1 MWKPTALL
9 ASLSEPSLLKGGR
22 CLGCQL
28 RNATAIRPRPALR
41 YYATNSNSNSNSKNS
56 ETKPT
61 TSSPS
66 PLPTKSNN
74 KVAHF
79 QANYS
84 ATASRVPS
92 PTSQPGDD
100 DFIPPTLDRP
110 IGSAISPQEGQNTGI
125 DDRSF
130 RQRRDDFVNYERH
143 LERRKELTR
152 QVAKPYFREWSNM
165 RYHEGKTFQSNPR
178 LFKRDKALYFPNMH
192 GITLASPKEPQD
204 TTPLFR
210 GKVTIVNLFSSVW
223 AESQVVTF
231 TGKEQ
236 NPGLWEAVRDG
247 EGLVQKVDI
256 NLEEN
261 ALKAGLIRMFMWRM
275 RAKLPVEQHE
285 RYFLVRRG
293 LDDGL
298 KESIGMLNGKVGYV
312 YLLDENCRIRWAGSG
327 PAEGEEL
334 EALNNG
340 VRKLVQERKISRESE
355 MPVQEWSQ
363 EAAAAAA
370 AKKPRVVVR

>member
-1 MWKPTALL
+1 MWKRTGLL
-9 ASLSEPSLLKGGR
+9 ASLTEPTLLQSTR
-22 CLGCQL
+22 CLSCQL
-28 RNATAIRPRPALR
+28 RNAAALRPRTAALR
-41 YYATNSNSNSNSKNS
+41 SYASKPNTTSNSS

-61 TSSPS
+61 TPS
-66 PLPTKSNN
+66 PISSLAN
-74 KVAHF
+74 KTNRVAQF

-84 ATASRVPS
+84 ATASKVPS
-92 PTSQPGDD
+92 PTSEPGDD

-110 IGSAISPQEGQNTGI
+110 IGSVIPPQEGQNTGV
-125 DDRSF
+125 DDRSI

-165 RYHEGKTFQSNPR
+165 RYHEGKTFMSNPR

-192 GITLASPKEPQD
+192 GITLASPKEPQN
-204 TTPLFR
+204 TTTLFR
-210 GKVTIVNLFSSVW
+210 GKITIVNLFSSVW

-236 NPGLWEAVRDG
+236 NPGLWEAIASEG
-247 EGLVQKVDI
+247 EGMVQKVDI

-261 ALKAGLIRMFMWRM
+261 ALKAGLVKMFMWRM
-275 RAKLPVEQHE
+275 RAKLPEEQHE
-285 RYFLVRRG
+285 RYFLVRKG

-298 KESIGMLNGKVGYV
+298 KESIGMLNSKVGYV

-327 PAEGEEL
+327 PAETVEL

-340 VRKLVQERKISRESE
+340 VRKLVQEKKVSLQSE
-355 MPVQEWSQ
+355 MPAQEWEGAKGQ
-363 EAAAAAA
+363 GEAV
-370 AKKPRVVVR
+370 KKPRVVMP